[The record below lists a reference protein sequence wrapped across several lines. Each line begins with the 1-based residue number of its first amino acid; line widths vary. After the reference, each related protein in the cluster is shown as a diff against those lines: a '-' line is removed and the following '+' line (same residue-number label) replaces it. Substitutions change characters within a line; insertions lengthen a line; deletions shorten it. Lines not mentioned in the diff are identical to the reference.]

1 MPLKKGKKG
10 ESNKSMDGVLDY
22 LMSLLASGLN
32 GFDKTLAD
40 SQDILAQPVGDAWTQ
55 ILGLSAILKPFC
67 YVVIAICLLIE
78 LANVAS
84 KVDVVKWE
92 HGLKIA
98 VKLALSKV
106 CIDIA
111 PTFLQA
117 CYVQACDWIT
127 GIGKNEIKL
136 GNKVLEQVEPLADQ
150 VDGFFTIFGLFAS
163 MLLVV
168 LAIKICGI
176 LVQVMAY
183 GRMFE
188 LYAYLAV
195 SPLPC
200 SFFPLGDGTGGGFSR
215 ITGKFFRSFAS
226 VCLQGVM
233 MILCMKI
240 FGIIMSTAFTEM
252 IQDAVNSGAEASVI
266 ISDLS
271 FTMLMAAIV
280 LCLSLARCGQWA
292 KNILDAV

>member
-1 MPLKKGKKG
+1 MK
-10 ESNKSMDGVLDY
+10 DGVLNY

-40 SQDILAQPVGDAWTQ
+40 SREVLAEPVGAAWTQ
-55 ILGLSAILKPFC
+55 VLGLSEILKPFC

-127 GIGKNEIKL
+127 GIGKDNLKL
-136 GNKVLEQVEPLADQ
+136 GNEVLEQVKPLADQ

-176 LVQVMAY
+176 LIQVMAY

-188 LYAYLAV
+188 LYACLAV

-240 FGIIMSTAFTEM
+240 FGIIMSSAFTEM
-252 IQDAVNSGAEASVI
+252 IQDAINSGAEAPVI

>member
-1 MPLKKGKKG
+1 
-10 ESNKSMDGVLDY
+10 MDGVLDY

-40 SQDILAQPVGDAWTQ
+40 SQSILAQPVGNAWTQ
-55 ILGLSAILKPFC
+55 ILELSAILKPFC

-92 HGLKIA
+92 HGLKVA

-117 CYVQACDWIT
+117 CYVQACDWII
-127 GIGKNEIKL
+127 GIEKDEVNLGKQ
-136 GNKVLEQVEPLADQ
+136 VLEQVKPLADE
-150 VDGFFTIFGLFAS
+150 VEGFFTIFGLFAS

-188 LYAYLAV
+188 LYAYLAI

-233 MILCMKI
+233 MILCMKV
-240 FGIIMSTAFTEM
+240 FGIIMTDAMTGM

>member
-1 MPLKKGKKG
+1 
-10 ESNKSMDGVLDY
+10 MDGVLDY

-40 SQDILAQPVGDAWTQ
+40 SQSILAQPVGNAWTQ
-55 ILGLSAILKPFC
+55 ILELSAILKPFC

-92 HGLKIA
+92 HGLKVA
-98 VKLALSKV
+98 VKIALSKV

-117 CYVQACDWIT
+117 CYVQACDWII
-127 GIGKNEIKL
+127 GIGKDEVNL
-136 GNKVLEQVEPLADQ
+136 GKQVLEQVKPLADE
-150 VDGFFTIFGLFAS
+150 VEGFFTIFGLFAS

-188 LYAYLAV
+188 LYAYLAI

-233 MILCMKI
+233 MILCMKV
-240 FGIIMSTAFTEM
+240 FGIIMTDAMTGM

>member
-1 MPLKKGKKG
+1 
-10 ESNKSMDGVLDY
+10 MDGVLDY

-40 SQDILAQPVGDAWTQ
+40 SQDILAQPVGGAWTQ
-55 ILGLSAILKPFC
+55 ILGLSEILKPFC

-127 GIGKNEIKL
+127 GIGQNEIKL
-136 GNKVLEQVEPLADQ
+136 GNKVLEQVEPLADK

-188 LYAYLAV
+188 LYAYLVV

-240 FGIIMSTAFTEM
+240 FGILMNSAVTEM
-252 IQDAVNSGAEASVI
+252 IQDAVDSGAEASVI

>member
-1 MPLKKGKKG
+1 
-10 ESNKSMDGVLDY
+10 MDGVLDY
-22 LMSLLASGLN
+22 LLSLLASGLN
-32 GFDKTLAD
+32 GFDDTLLSA
-40 SQDILAQPVGDAWTQ
+40 QQILSEPVGSVWTQ
-55 ILGLSAILKPFC
+55 ILSLSDVLKPFC
-67 YVVIAICLLIE
+67 NIVIAICLLIE
-78 LANVAS
+78 LASVAS

-92 HGLKIA
+92 HALKIA
-98 VKLALSKV
+98 VKMALTKV
-106 CIDIA
+106 CIEIA
-111 PTFLQA
+111 PTFLKA
-117 CYVQACDWIT
+117 CYVQACDWINN
-127 GIGKNEIKL
+127 IGSQQIQL
-136 GNKVLEQVEPLADQ
+136 GNKILEQVELLFDDI
-150 VDGFFTIFGLFAS
+150 DGFFVIFGLFAS
-163 MLLVV
+163 MLIVV

-188 LYAYLAV
+188 LYIYLAV

-240 FGIIMSTAFTEM
+240 FGIIMSGAIETLVDQA
-252 IQDAVNSGAEASVI
+252 INSGQEATVI
-266 ISDLS
+266 VNDLS

-292 KNILDAV
+292 KNILDAI

>member
-1 MPLKKGKKG
+1 
-10 ESNKSMDGVLDY
+10 MDGVLDY

-40 SQDILAQPVGDAWTQ
+40 SQSILAQPVGNAWTQ
-55 ILGLSAILKPFC
+55 ILELSAILKPFC

-92 HGLKIA
+92 HGLKVA
-98 VKLALSKV
+98 VKIALSKV

-117 CYVQACDWIT
+117 CYVQACDWII
-127 GIGKNEIKL
+127 GIGKDEVNL
-136 GNKVLEQVEPLADQ
+136 GKQVLEQVKPLADE
-150 VDGFFTIFGLFAS
+150 VEGFFTIFGLFAS

-188 LYAYLAV
+188 LYAYLAI

-233 MILCMKI
+233 MILCMKV
-240 FGIIMSTAFTEM
+240 FGIIMTDVMTGM

>member
-1 MPLKKGKKG
+1 
-10 ESNKSMDGVLDY
+10 MDGVLDY
-22 LMSLLASGLN
+22 LLSLLASGLN
-32 GFDKTLAD
+32 GFDDTLLSA
-40 SQDILAQPVGDAWTQ
+40 QQILSEPVGSVWTQ
-55 ILGLSAILKPFC
+55 ILSLSDVLKPFC
-67 YVVIAICLLIE
+67 NIVIAICLLIE
-78 LANVAS
+78 LASVAS

-92 HGLKIA
+92 HALKIA
-98 VKLALSKV
+98 VKMALTKV
-106 CIDIA
+106 CIEIA
-111 PTFLQA
+111 PTFLKA
-117 CYVQACDWIT
+117 CYVQACDWINN
-127 GIGKNEIKL
+127 IGSQQIQL
-136 GNKVLEQVEPLADQ
+136 GNKILEQVEPLFDDI
-150 VDGFFTIFGLFAS
+150 DGFFVIFGLFAS
-163 MLLVV
+163 MLIVV

-188 LYAYLAV
+188 LYIYLAV

-240 FGIIMSTAFTEM
+240 FGIIMSGAIETLVDQA
-252 IQDAVNSGAEASVI
+252 INSGQEATVI
-266 ISDLS
+266 VNDLS

-292 KNILDAV
+292 KNILDAI

>member
-1 MPLKKGKKG
+1 
-10 ESNKSMDGVLDY
+10 MDGVKEFL
-22 LMSLLASGLN
+22 LNLLASGLN
-32 GFDKTLAD
+32 GFDETLL
-40 SQDILAQPVGDAWTQ
+40 SAQEVLSEPVGNVWNQ
-55 ILGLSAILKPFC
+55 ILSLSNVLKPFC
-67 YVVIAICLLIE
+67 YIVIAICLLIE

-98 VKLALSKV
+98 VKMALAKV

-111 PTFLQA
+111 PTFLKA
-117 CYVQACDWIT
+117 CYVQACDWINDIPSSNIT
-127 GIGKNEIKL
+127 L
-136 GNKVLEQVEPLADQ
+136 GNQILEQVEPLFEDI
-150 VDGFFTIFGLFAS
+150 DGFFVIFGLFAS
-163 MLLVV
+163 MLIVV

-188 LYAYLAV
+188 LYVYLAV

-200 SFFPLGDGTGGGFSR
+200 AFFPLGDGTGGGFSR

-233 MILCMKI
+233 MILSMKI
-240 FGIIMSTAFTEM
+240 FGIIMSNAITEM
-252 IQDAVNSGAEASVI
+252 VNDAINSGSEATVI
-266 ISDLS
+266 VSDLS

-280 LCLSLARCGQWA
+280 LCISLARCGQWA